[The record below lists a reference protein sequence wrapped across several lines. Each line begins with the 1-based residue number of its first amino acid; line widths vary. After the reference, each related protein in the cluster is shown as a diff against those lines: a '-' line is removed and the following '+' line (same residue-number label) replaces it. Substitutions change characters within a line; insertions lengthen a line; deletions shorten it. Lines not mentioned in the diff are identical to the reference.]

1 MAINVKRLVY
11 RIRFK
16 VKDMDE
22 VTYSDYDVMEAVNE
36 CIRYLNQDKALKNSD
51 FLEKVRH
58 YVQEEMNAEVAA
70 WNEAHPT
77 EEPKPLY
84 DFPQTGA
91 ELPEDLITMVDI
103 IRLKDGYHMSPIP
116 AVEQIN
122 PHTSGQFK
130 VVNGRIYA
138 NTDFDLLYRAEIAQ
152 ITLADMSD
160 SEAIIELP
168 EVFSDLLAK
177 VAVMILT
184 NTADNDVM
192 AKEVSR
198 VTDNLITGRRYNN
211 IKVRMPFIV

>member
-51 FLEKVRH
+51 FLEKVQH
-58 YVQEEMNAEVAA
+58 YVQEEMNAEVTA

-122 PHTSGQFK
+122 PHTSGQYK

-192 AKEVSR
+192 ASEVSR

>member
-51 FLEKVRH
+51 FLEKVQH
-58 YVQEEMNAEVAA
+58 YVQEEMNAEVTA
-70 WNEAHPT
+70 WNEAHPD

>member
-51 FLEKVRH
+51 FLEKVQH
-58 YVQEEMNAEVAA
+58 YVQEEMNAEVTA
-70 WNEAHPT
+70 WNEAHPDD
-77 EEPKPLY
+77 EPKPLY

>member
-58 YVQEEMNAEVAA
+58 YVQEEMNAEVTA
-70 WNEAHPT
+70 WNEAHPD

-84 DFPQTGA
+84 DFQQTGA